1 MKSFFFRIG
10 EILSGI
16 LILLLLVIFIHIS
29 LQECIRVYNNNNS
42 NDIVEDQVIDEDFEH
57 IPDSS
62 TFLITVL
69 ILFLKIMT
77 KMYLNLP
84 TDASI
89 LRFNLLLA
97 DSFPLPTLLIYL
109 TNFYWKNPYLRKYVW
124 KKIFNSSAVEPQNIP
139 AIEIE
144 LQSISAQH

>member
-1 MKSFFFRIG
+1 M
-10 EILSGI
+10 
-16 LILLLLVIFIHIS
+16 
-29 LQECIRVYNNNNS
+29 YNDYNS

-69 ILFLKIMT
+69 ILFLKIMK
-77 KMYLNLP
+77 KMYINLP
-84 TDASI
+84 IDTFIFIFD
-89 LRFNLLLA
+89 LLLA
-97 DSFPLPTLLIYL
+97 DSFPLPILLMYV

-124 KKIFNSSAVEPQNIP
+124 KKIFNSSAVEPQNNP
-139 AIEIE
+139 IEIE